1 LKDKLEESPLC
12 DEDIDIGT
20 EIRYKKSLK
29 ETSQK
34 LTQCVSECEPT
45 LEALQHALQSLYIS
59 MLETV
64 PKSAI
69 TSLLKDE
76 NDENEDS
83 ASLLKDE
90 NDDDEG

>member
-1 LKDKLEESPLC
+1 LKDKLEDSPLC
-12 DEDIDIGT
+12 DEDIDIRT

-29 ETSQK
+29 QTSQK

-45 LEALQHALQSLYIS
+45 LEALQHELQSLYVS

-69 TSLLKDE
+69 TSLWKDT
-76 NDENEDS
+76 NEDS
-83 ASLLKDE
+83 TSLLKDE